1 MIFGNSPDRILYGD
15 NSLDENFNLGVIDQ
29 REGTGLLSPE
39 SEYTSSLM
47 ICQTT
52 YALGSEK

>member
-1 MIFGNSPDRILYGD
+1 MIFGNSPD
-15 NSLDENFNLGVIDQ
+15 NSLVENFNLGVIDQ